1 MMSAG
6 FWRIAL
12 LLIVVTVFA
21 VTSVVSFKRHTET
34 AHILAVSIKTT
45 SWAAS
50 ELESDLLRFIN
61 ALELFIH
68 KGRTQDQMMH
78 RFDLLWTRVD
88 VLSQGQENVEFREQ
102 PGVQAM
108 LDTLGQLLRETD
120 APLSRPELSAA
131 EASRIL
137 PAFQAWL
144 PQVRALNIE
153 SFNGPKRFTNLQK
166 ASDLQ
171 KELGLLLAGLLISGA
186 VLIVMVIK
194 ESKRNRHQ
202 ALHDALTGLANRKFF
217 NEQLVMLEQRAQRFQ
232 KQLAVF
238 IIDLD
243 DFKGVNDLYG
253 HSAGDR
259 LLETVAER
267 LSLSVRKSDLVA
279 RLGGDEFAI
288 IQQDITDVQQVS
300 QLAKRISDRMSAPVV
315 VSGVALSSSISI
327 GISVYPEDASSLRQ
341 ALLHADMAMYRAK
354 GDSGVSYRFFDKGM
368 NEAVLRRKR
377 LADELRIALEHQ
389 QLTLFYQPIVA
400 LQDGEIVGCEALLR
414 WHHDTLGY
422 ISPLEVVS
430 VAEQFGLAK
439 ALNTWV
445 LNEACRQN
453 KMWQSKGL
461 PAIPVSV
468 NISPTMYQQH
478 DLVAAVK
485 AVLRASGLDAAYL
498 VLEVT
503 EDTTM
508 KDMGSSPDIL
518 SELHAIGVSLALDDF
533 GTGYSSLS
541 HLKCMPVQRLKIDK
555 SFVQDLNTEPK
566 DLRFIRTIIQLAQS
580 LGINVVAEGI
590 EEASNLVDLQNEGC
604 CYGQGYLF
612 SRPLQA
618 SKMADLLKAQQHG
631 QLHFCADA
639 SLSERCSS

>member
-1 MMSAG
+1 MSAS
-6 FWRIAL
+6 FWRIAFL
-12 LLIVVTVFA
+12 LVVVTVFA
-21 VTSVVSFKRHTET
+21 VTSIISFKRHTET

-50 ELESDLLRFIN
+50 ELESDLLRFIY
-61 ALELFIH
+61 ALELYIH

-78 RFDLLWTRVD
+78 RFDLLWSRVD
-88 VLSQGQENVEFREQ
+88 VLSKGRENIEFREQ
-102 PGVQAM
+102 PGVQPM
-108 LDTLGQLLRETD
+108 LDQLTQLLRDSD
-120 APLSRPELSAA
+120 ARLSRPNLSQKDAIELLS
-131 EASRIL
+131 EY
-137 PAFQAWL
+137 QAWL
-144 PQVRALNIE
+144 PQVRTINIE

-217 NEQLVMLEQRAQRFQ
+217 NEQLAMLEQRAQRFQ
-232 KQLAVF
+232 KKLAVF

-243 DFKGVNDLYG
+243 NFKGVNDLYG
-253 HSAGDR
+253 HGTGDR

-267 LSLSVRKSDLVA
+267 LSMCVRKSDLVA

-288 IQQDITDVQQVS
+288 IQQDITDLQQVS
-300 QLAKRISDRMSAPVV
+300 QLAKRISERMSEPVI
-315 VSGVALSSSISI
+315 VSGVVLSSSISF
-327 GISVYPEDASSLRQ
+327 GISVYPEEASSLRQ
-341 ALLHADMAMYRAK
+341 ALLHADIAMYRAK
-354 GDSGVSYRFFDKGM
+354 DDNGVSYRFFDKGM
-368 NEAVLRRKR
+368 NEAELRRKR
-377 LADELRIALEHQ
+377 LADELRTALEYQ
-389 QLTLFYQPIVA
+389 QLALFYQPIVA
-400 LQDGEIVGCEALLR
+400 LDGGDIVGCEALLR
-414 WHHDTLGY
+414 WHHDVFGY
-422 ISPLEVVS
+422 VPPLEVVS

-445 LNEACRQN
+445 LHEACRQN
-453 KMWQSKGL
+453 KLWQTQGL

-468 NISPTMYQQH
+468 NISPAMYQQH
-478 DLVAAVK
+478 DLVQAVK
-485 AVLRASGLDAAYL
+485 VALRTSGLKAEHL
-498 VLEVT
+498 ILEVT

-518 SELHAIGVSLALDDF
+518 SELHAVGVLLALDDF

-580 LGINVVAEGI
+580 LDINVVAEGI
-590 EEASNLVDLQNEGC
+590 EEPSNLLDLQVEGC

-618 SKMADLLKAQQHG
+618 SKMADLLKAQQRG
-631 QLHFCADA
+631 DLHFCSA
-639 SLSERCSS
+639 RTV

>member
-1 MMSAG
+1 
-6 FWRIAL
+6 
-12 LLIVVTVFA
+12 
-21 VTSVVSFKRHTET
+21 
-34 AHILAVSIKTT
+34 
-45 SWAAS
+45 
-50 ELESDLLRFIN
+50 
-61 ALELFIH
+61 
-68 KGRTQDQMMH
+68 
-78 RFDLLWTRVD
+78 
-88 VLSQGQENVEFREQ
+88 
-102 PGVQAM
+102 
-108 LDTLGQLLRETD
+108 
-120 APLSRPELSAA
+120 
-131 EASRIL
+131 
-137 PAFQAWL
+137 
-144 PQVRALNIE
+144 
-153 SFNGPKRFTNLQK
+153 
-166 ASDLQ
+166 
-171 KELGLLLAGLLISGA
+171 
-186 VLIVMVIK
+186 
-194 ESKRNRHQ
+194 
-202 ALHDALTGLANRKFF
+202 
-217 NEQLVMLEQRAQRFQ
+217 
-232 KQLAVF
+232 
-238 IIDLD
+238 
-243 DFKGVNDLYG
+243 
-253 HSAGDR
+253 
-259 LLETVAER
+259 
-267 LSLSVRKSDLVA
+267 
-279 RLGGDEFAI
+279 
-288 IQQDITDVQQVS
+288 
-300 QLAKRISDRMSAPVV
+300 
-315 VSGVALSSSISI
+315 
-327 GISVYPEDASSLRQ
+327 
-341 ALLHADMAMYRAK
+341 MYRAK

-631 QLHFCADA
+631 QLHFCADV
-639 SLSERCSS
+639 SSERCSS